1 MDAQIQ
7 NTVTINKER
16 SVAELKAIIEVP
28 QRTLYPKYLN
38 RKYSRWV
45 WPCCPR
51 PFEPTVSCSNPS
63 AALRCAAHVLVQCR
77 RS

>member
-28 QRTLYPKYLN
+28 QRTLYPK
-38 RKYSRWV
+38 
-45 WPCCPR
+45 
-51 PFEPTVSCSNPS
+51 
-63 AALRCAAHVLVQCR
+63 
-77 RS
+77 